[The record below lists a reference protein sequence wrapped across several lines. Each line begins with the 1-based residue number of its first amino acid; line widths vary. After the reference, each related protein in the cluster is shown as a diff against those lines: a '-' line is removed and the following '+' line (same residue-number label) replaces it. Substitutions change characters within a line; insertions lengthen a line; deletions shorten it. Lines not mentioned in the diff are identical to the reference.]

1 MKNFLTI
8 LALITV
14 IVGALN
20 WLLVGVFSFDLV
32 SFLFGDMTLLTRM
45 VYGSVGVSGIW
56 LLGATIF
63 GNGRLV
69 SK

>member
-8 LALITV
+8 LALILV

-32 SFLFGDMTLLTRM
+32 SYLLGSMTMVTRII
-45 VYGSVGVSGIW
+45 YGAVGVAGIW

-63 GNGRLV
+63 GHGRLV

>member
-8 LALITV
+8 LALILV

-20 WLLVGVFSFDLV
+20 WLLVGIFSFDLV
-32 SFLFGDMTLLTRM
+32 GFLFGNMTMLTRV
-45 VYGSVGVSGIW
+45 VYGAVGIAGIW

-63 GNGRLV
+63 SNGRLV

>member
-8 LALITV
+8 LALILV

-32 SFLFGDMTLLTRM
+32 GYLLGNMTTLTRV
-45 VYGSVGVSGIW
+45 VYGSVGIAGIW

-63 GNGRLV
+63 GNGKLV